1 MIQQRNDLT
10 RQVEDKA
17 RPLQLKLSVYGICS
31 KLSAS
36 HYSKV
41 IKFAPVNFVE
51 KVKLCLFTI
60 IDQCRSIVTK

>member
-51 KVKLCLFTI
+51 RLNYVFSQLSI
-60 IDQCRSIVTK
+60 NVDQ

>member
-10 RQVEDKA
+10 RQAEDKA
-17 RPLQLKLSVYGICS
+17 RTLQLKLPVYGIWS

-36 HYSKV
+36 HYSEV